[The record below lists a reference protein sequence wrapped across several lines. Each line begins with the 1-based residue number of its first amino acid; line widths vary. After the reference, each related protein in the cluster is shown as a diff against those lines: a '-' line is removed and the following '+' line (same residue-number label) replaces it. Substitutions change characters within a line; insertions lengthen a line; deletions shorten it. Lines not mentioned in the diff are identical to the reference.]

1 MCFFPLF
8 SRPPK
13 RRYSALYSDDELP
26 PRKKRIMRQPETS
39 HSRYETLRGQG
50 VKRSPRSPPKPTEYP
65 EVVVTATTL
74 PLRGHGV
81 RRDPPRVKVERAIP
95 KPKIEREPP
104 KRPVT
109 RNTHRRP
116 SSRNPSRRQTE
127 RTTSRHRTVPTEYA
141 PPLFSQ
147 IQVEPPIDINYHSS
161 YICNANTQP
170 QYRRDG
176 YAVRAATNHALRG
189 SVYTEPVHQPSR
201 NLRRQPGYGALR
213 YTEVPWQWN

>member
-8 SRPPK
+8 SKPPK

-26 PRKKRIMRQPETS
+26 PRKRRVVRQPETS
-39 HSRYETLRGQG
+39 HSRYETLRGPG
-50 VKRSPRSPPKPTEYP
+50 VKRSPRLPPKVVGNPQ
-65 EVVVTATTL
+65 VVVTTAVL

-81 RRDPPRVKVERAIP
+81 RRDPPRVKVERPVP
-95 KPKIEREPP
+95 KPRVERELP

-109 RNTHRRP
+109 RNAHRRP
-116 SSRNPSRRQTE
+116 SSRNPSRRHTE
-127 RTTSRHRTVPTEYA
+127 RSASTQRTVPAAYA
-141 PPLFSQ
+141 PQQFSQ
-147 IQVEPPIDINYHSS
+147 IQVETPIDINYHSR

-176 YAVRAATNHALRG
+176 YAVRTATNQALRG
-189 SVYTEPVHQPSR
+189 SVYAEPVQQPSR

-213 YTEVPWQWN
+213 YTEVPWQWA